1 MSHIF
6 SFGTSAVSLDQSS
19 AQKFFQMLTHDDR
32 SSFYCIAQRNAAGVW
47 NESFVSAQ
55 KLVGYSLF
63 DDTSDWYVSR
73 NGFTQRSRKAERL
86 RQINAFM
93 FDLDCHG
100 AGEAVGAEGG
110 AVGAAG
116 VAGTSREVSAAG
128 AVGAAGAVRAGASEA
143 RAAVAQGLRA
153 LERAVQRCVL
163 PEPTMVVDTG
173 RGLHIYYVL
182 DHSLSYR
189 LKGSHFNEKGI
200 SFFRAVEKKLLGAL
214 RFALSGVPA
223 LEPDTAV
230 FDFSR
235 VGRIP
240 GTYNVSAGCF
250 SRLVHCSEQFYGLAQ
265 LSQACDVAARSYAS
279 DSPAFG
285 EGERLSSS
293 SSMPASHQKTR
304 FVVFDKLSLS
314 RVGKIQK
321 LQEIRGFDCKGN
333 RELMCFCFYNAAV
346 QVYSNKNDAYEQLAQ
361 FNGKFHEPL
370 SATVLNEIVRSV
382 GKVGFYKMSAA
393 TIVDKLKM
401 SSREIELTAFFES
414 RRMIE
419 RQKAKQ
425 VTAEKRLARN
435 ARILALYALP
445 GETIESVA
453 QAVGVCKR
461 TVASVLKQARTAALN
476 AAGEAAVCAL
486 TGAAAGGTGASS
498 AQALTQR
505 VKIDLKTA
513 ARKALDALKSRKC
526 NFLAD
531 DFISVGTSSFSSTS
545 ARLSEP
551 SLPSSF
557 ILKTL
562 KDPVWS
568 PSSA

>member
-6 SFGTSAVSLDQSS
+6 SFGTSAVSLDQSP

-55 KLVGYSLF
+55 KLAGYSLF

-110 AVGAAG
+110 AAGAAG
-116 VAGTSREVSAAG
+116 
-128 AVGAAGAVRAGASEA
+128 AGAVRAGASEA
-143 RAAVAQGLRA
+143 RAAVAQGIRA

-173 RGLHIYYVL
+173 RGLHVYYVL

-265 LSQACDVAARSYAS
+265 LSQACDVAAHSYAS

-285 EGERLSSS
+285 EGESSTHSSS
-293 SSMPASHQKTR
+293 LPASHQKTR

-321 LQEIRGFDCKGN
+321 LQEIRGYDCKGN

-361 FNGKFHEPL
+361 FNAKFHEPL
-370 SATVLNEIVRSV
+370 SVTVLNEIVRSV

-401 SSREIELTAFFES
+401 TSREIELTAFFES

-435 ARILALYALP
+435 VRILALYAQI
-445 GETIESVA
+445 G
-453 QAVGVCKR
+453 R
-461 TVASVLKQARTAALN
+461 ASCR
-476 AAGEAAVCAL
+476 E
-486 TGAAAGGTGASS
+486 
-498 AQALTQR
+498 R
-505 VKIDLKTA
+505 V
-513 ARKALDALKSRKC
+513 
-526 NFLAD
+526 
-531 DFISVGTSSFSSTS
+531 
-545 ARLSEP
+545 
-551 SLPSSF
+551 
-557 ILKTL
+557 
-562 KDPVWS
+562 
-568 PSSA
+568 